1 MAARLLP
8 FAAFLLLG
16 AAAFACS
23 STTIIQQNPTPDA
36 PEEAGV
42 DADVPPE
49 PEVDAGK
56 DSSTPPFVFE
66 PAPAGTFAQAVSFGG
81 SVVQTPKIVPIIY
94 TSDPQKQ
101 GITDFATKL
110 AASAYWGQISKEYG
124 VGALTTKAPIIL
136 TETPPSTIDDSQIA
150 SWLVSKFSSD
160 GARFGTPDSSTL
172 YIIYYPSSTTVTQG
186 GEQGCTSFGGYHYE
200 TSVGSTPI
208 AYAVLPRCAAFA
220 GLGGQDVTTF
230 ASSHEILEWAT
241 DPFPASQPAYMEVDD
256 AHAVWS
262 RVFLGELGDLCTQMG
277 DVAIVPADLGFSVQ
291 RTWSNVSAKGGHH
304 PCVPAGKAPYFTA
317 YPTKPESITARDDFG
332 RTIATQGFKVGVGQS
347 KTIDLTVYADSDP
360 GGVISFQVIDITKI
374 YGGQEEF
381 SYSLDHAT
389 GAPGSTLKLTIT
401 GERSATQGQG
411 FLIVS
416 QTKKDQ
422 NIFPVWVSN

>member
-1 MAARLLP
+1 MAARILP

-23 STTIIQQNPTPDA
+23 STTVIQQQPAPTA
-36 PEEAGV
+36 EEEAGI
-42 DADVPPE
+42 DAEVPPQ
-49 PEVDAGK
+49 PELDAGK
-56 DSSTPPFVFE
+56 DAPTPFVFK
-66 PAPAGTFAQAVSFGG
+66 PAPDGTFARAVSFGG
-81 SVVQTPKIVPIIY
+81 SVVKTPKMVPILY
-94 TSDPQKQ
+94 TGDTQKQ
-101 GITDFATKL
+101 AITDFATKL
-110 AASAYWGQISKEYG
+110 ATSTYWGQISKEYG

-136 TETPPSTIDDSQIA
+136 TEQPPTTIDDSQIA

-160 GARFGTPDSSTL
+160 PTRFGTPDSSTL
-172 YIIYYPSSTTVTQG
+172 YIIYYPASTTVTQG

-200 TSVGSTPI
+200 TNVGATPI
-208 AYAVLPRCAAFA
+208 AYSVLPRCAAFA

-241 DPFPASQPAYMEVDD
+241 DPFPSSRPAYMAVDED
-256 AHAVWS
+256 HAVWS

-277 DVAIVPADLGFSVQ
+277 DVAVVPADLGYSVQ
-291 RTWSNVSAKGGHH
+291 RTWSNVSAQGGHH

-317 YPTKPESITARDDFG
+317 FPTNPGKITAQDEFG
-332 RTIATQGFKVGVGQS
+332 RTITTQGFKVGVGQS
-347 KTIDLTVYADSDP
+347 KTIDLTIYADSDP
-360 GGVISFQVIDITKI
+360 GGLINFQVVDISKI

-381 SYSLDHAT
+381 SYSLDRAS
-389 GAPGSTLKLTIT
+389 GAPGGTLKLTIT